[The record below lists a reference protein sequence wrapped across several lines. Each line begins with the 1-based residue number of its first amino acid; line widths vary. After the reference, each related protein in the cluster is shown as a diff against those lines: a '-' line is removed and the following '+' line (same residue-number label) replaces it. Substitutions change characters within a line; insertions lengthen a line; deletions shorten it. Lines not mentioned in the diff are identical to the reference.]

1 MRPGSVSV
9 IANALRARSVKL
21 PATDMRTQT
30 KLVVA
35 AIGVVA
41 LVLAATLMNP
51 KSGTDASISASS
63 GSREAEVWTCSMHPQ
78 IRLPKPG
85 NCPICSMPLIRIE
98 GDAKSPATEEPML
111 QLSEHARAMASV
123 ETIPVERRRLSYE
136 LRAVGKVQYN
146 ETALATVT
154 SRVDGYIERLFVDF
168 TGVEVREGDHLV
180 EIWSPDLFIAQEELF
195 SELRSATNPRLGAK
209 LKLQRLGLTLPQVDE
224 LIRTRTATERVTL
237 LSPITGTV
245 TEKMVVQ
252 KSAVKAGDVLYR
264 LANLQSVWVYLDV
277 YEYELARVRYGQT
290 VEINSDAFPQT
301 LTGRVW
307 FINPTVSDESRTV
320 KVIVNIPNEEKK
332 LKPGMFVSATIRAKL
347 LANGEAAPT
356 GVEGQW
362 TCPMHAQLLLPE
374 PGPCPLCKMP
384 LVQIP
389 GARKEVSPDEELVL
403 SVPTSAI
410 LDSGMRQLVYV
421 ERQPGEFAAV
431 EVKVGPRAGDF
442 FPVISGLKEGDRVAT
457 RGNFLLDSQFQI
469 RGLPSLFNKE
479 GQVMAPGH
487 QHGPAGAT
495 PDSSKPSPAPTPA
508 EHKQH

>member
-1 MRPGSVSV
+1 
-9 IANALRARSVKL
+9 
-21 PATDMRTQT
+21 
-30 KLVVA
+30 
-35 AIGVVA
+35 
-41 LVLAATLMNP
+41 
-51 KSGTDASISASS
+51 
-63 GSREAEVWTCSMHPQ
+63 MHPQ
-78 IRLPKPG
+78 IRLPDPG
-85 NCPICSMPLIRIE
+85 NCPICSMPLIRVG
-98 GDAKSPATEEPML
+98 GDTMSSAKEEPTL
-111 QLSEHARAMASV
+111 RLSVHARAMASV
-123 ETIPVERRRLSYE
+123 ETVPVARRRLSHE

-168 TGVEVREGDHLV
+168 TGVEVREGEHLV

-195 SELRSATNPRLGAK
+195 SELRSATAPRLGAK
-209 LKLQRLGLTLPQVDE
+209 LKLQRLGLTPQQVDE

-264 LANLQSVWVYLDV
+264 LANLESVWVYLDV
-277 YEYELARVRYGQT
+277 YEYELPRVRYGQT

-320 KVIVNIPNEEKK
+320 KVILNIPNEEKK
-332 LKPGMFVSATIRAKL
+332 LKPGMFVSATIRANL

-389 GARKEVSPDEELVL
+389 GARKEISPDEELVL

-421 ERQPGEFAAV
+421 EREPGEFAAI

-479 GQVMAPGH
+479 GQTMAPGH

>member
-1 MRPGSVSV
+1 MTT
-9 IANALRARSVKL
+9 RAKV
-21 PATDMRTQT
+21 
-30 KLVVA
+30 VVA
-35 AIGVVA
+35 AIGVAA
-41 LVLAATLMNP
+41 LALAATLISQ
-51 KSGTDASISASS
+51 KSPTAASVPSSSAAPE
-63 GSREAEVWTCSMHPQ
+63 GEVWTCSMHPQ

-85 NCPICSMPLIRIE
+85 KCPICSMPLIRVG
-98 GDAKSPATEEPML
+98 GDTKSSATEEPML

-123 ETIPVERRRLSYE
+123 ETVPVERRRLSHE

-168 TGVEVREGDHLV
+168 TGIEVREGDHLV

-209 LKLQRLGLTLPQVDE
+209 LKLQRLGLTPQQVDE

-252 KSAVKAGDVLYR
+252 KSAVKAGDVLYK
-264 LANLQSVWVYLDV
+264 LANLESVWVYLDV
-277 YEYELARVRYGQT
+277 YEYELPRVRYGQT

-307 FINPTVSDESRTV
+307 FINPSVSDESRTI
-320 KVIVNIPNEEKK
+320 KVLINISNEQKK

-374 PGPCPLCKMP
+374 AGPCPLCKMP

-389 GARKEVSPDEELVL
+389 GERKETSPDEELVL
-403 SVPTSAI
+403 SVPTTAV
-410 LDSGMRQLVYV
+410 LDSGTRQIAYV

-431 EVKVGPRAGDF
+431 EVKVAPRAGDF
-442 FPVISGLKEGDRVAT
+442 YPVISGLSEGDRVAT

-479 GQVMAPGH
+479 GQTMAPGH

-495 PDSSKPSPAPTPA
+495 PDSSKQSPTPTPV